1 MNLKSHSLHLSL
13 CLSFSLSPT
22 LSLSLLSD
30 SNQNILSK
38 RILDRIIFTT
48 MTSNLGSVDSVSYVP
63 NTKNNNNNAAASSSA
78 EQSKIIDQISINCK
92 IKKVENISE
101 EDINNNYYYLESELR
116 STILQF
122 SLLDVHMCKL
132 PEGVYAHSLFH
143 TTFSPPSLSLSLFL
157 SVSHSLSVYLF
168 LSLSLTLSL
177 CSSLSVSLSLYL
189 LVTLSL
195 CLSLS
200 DFFESF
206 PLPLPL
212 IPLPSNALSLP
223 LS

>member
-1 MNLKSHSLHLSL
+1 
-13 CLSFSLSPT
+13 
-22 LSLSLLSD
+22 
-30 SNQNILSK
+30 
-38 RILDRIIFTT
+38 
-48 MTSNLGSVDSVSYVP
+48 MTSNLGSADSVSYVP

-143 TTFSPPSLSLSLFL
+143 TTFPSLCLPINLSLTLYLSLS
-157 SVSHSLSVYLF
+157 Y
-168 LSLSLTLSL
+168 SLSLTLSL
-177 CSSLSVSLSLYL
+177 CPSLSIYLSLSLSVSHSFSISLSISL
-189 LVTLSL
+189 LL

-206 PLPLPL
+206 TLPLPL
-212 IPLPSNALSLP
+212 IPLPSTDLSLS
-223 LS
+223 LSLLILSSLLFSFTRCHLDSHD